1 MYMASILNKCCPP
14 CIHYSGKSLKN
25 IAVGNDGTGKYDG
38 TSHIAMAYR
47 LYRWY
52 DGIDNSTA
60 DIQTG
65 LFPIISSINIISVQ
79 IPEIILSRGVKVF
92 VMDLTRKG
100 IKTLNIAPLAATVL
114 FIHQAELL
122 LYAIYAL
129 FHLNI

>member
-1 MYMASILNKCCPP
+1 MAQVNMMEHHILPWR
-14 CIHYSGKSLKN
+14 IVY
-25 IAVGNDGTGKYDG
+25 TGG
-38 TSHIAMAYR
+38 M
-47 LYRWY
+47 
-52 DGIDNSTA
+52 TA
-60 DIQTG
+60 LIILPLILSDYIQTG

-100 IKTLNIAPLAATVL
+100 IKTLNIAPLAETVL